1 MKVYEHLNWDDQ
13 INSVCRNLSNIMSVL
28 YRVKHILNND
38 CLKSLY
44 CTLILLYLNYACEIW
59 GNTFET
65 RLKNLVVLQK
75 RAIRL
80 VDKANYR
87 EHSEPLFAK
96 YKCLKLCDIVNLK
109 TLIITFQA
117 EYNMLPVNLQK
128 MLKKSMYV
136 HKYNTRSCTKGNFE
150 VKFCRWE

>member
-1 MKVYEHLNWDDQ
+1 M
-13 INSVCRNLSNIMSVL
+13 
-28 YRVKHILNND
+28 ILP
-38 CLKSLY
+38 
-44 CTLILLYLNYACEIW
+44 YLNYACEIW

-80 VDKANYR
+80 IDKANYR

-117 EYNMLPVNLQK
+117 EYKMLPVNLQK

-136 HKYNTRSCTKGNFE
+136 HKYNTRYCTKRNFE
-150 VKFCRWE
+150 VKFCRTKTRSMTISVKGMKLWNDLMIITILNLCRN

>member
-1 MKVYEHLNWDDQ
+1 M
-13 INSVCRNLSNIMSVL
+13 
-28 YRVKHILNND
+28 ILA
-38 CLKSLY
+38 Y
-44 CTLILLYLNYACEIW
+44 INYACEIW

-65 RLKNLVVLQK
+65 SLKNVVVLRK

-96 YKCLKLCDIVNLK
+96 FKCLKLCDIVNLK

-117 EYNMLPVNLQK
+117 EYNMLPVNLQT
-128 MLKKSMYV
+128 KKAMYV
-136 HKYNTRSCTKGNFE
+136 HNYNTRSDTKGNFE
-150 VKFCRWE
+150 VKFCRTKAISMAIRVKGVK